1 MLKTRKASGF
11 VWLIS
16 GLMVFTG
23 TVAQPQFD
31 MAMKYKAESKYP
43 EAFTI
48 LKDLL
53 KADSSQVEYL
63 HHMSFLYSK
72 LGYRQPTERERTSYY
87 EKAEY
92 LAKKAIALNG
102 SNAGAHYSYALALGR
117 INEHASSKQ
126 KIANAKVIKNECDLA
141 VKLDPRLAGAYHI
154 LGRWH
159 REIAGFNA
167 VEKLMINSLFGGV
180 PQGGSYE
187 AAIESFMKAIR
198 IEPRYILHYY
208 ELAATYYARN
218 HTGDK
223 SYAKVWLGKAME
235 LPPVNE
241 DDKNTLEKCREL
253 LKKVE

>member
-1 MLKTRKASGF
+1 MI
-11 VWLIS
+11 V
-16 GLMVFTG
+16 GLLSFTK

-63 HHMSFLYSK
+63 HNMSFLYSK
-72 LGYRQPTERERTSYY
+72 LGYRQLTERERTAYY
-87 EKAEY
+87 AKAEY
-92 LAKKAIALNG
+92 LAKKAILLN
-102 SNAGAHYSYALALGR
+102 SNSAGAHYAYALALGR
-117 INEHASSKQ
+117 LNENAGNRQ
-126 KIANAKVIKNECDLA
+126 KIANAKLIRNECDLA

-159 REIAGFNA
+159 REIAGFNSI
-167 VEKLMINSLFGGV
+167 EKLMINTLFGGV

-187 AAIESFMKAIR
+187 SAMECFMKAIQ

-223 SYAKVWLGKAME
+223 SYAKVWLQKALE
-235 LPPVNE
+235 LQPMNE

-253 LKKVE
+253 MKKVE